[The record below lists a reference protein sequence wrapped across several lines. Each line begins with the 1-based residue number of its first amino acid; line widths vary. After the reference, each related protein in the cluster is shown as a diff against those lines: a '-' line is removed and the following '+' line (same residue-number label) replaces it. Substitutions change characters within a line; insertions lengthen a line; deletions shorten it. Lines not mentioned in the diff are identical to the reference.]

1 MKHTEDI
8 IVKLL
13 QIRAARKLAES
24 GTMSDDDLQKLRELI
39 AENRRQVP
47 SFALAHFDRLES
59 AGQSG
64 LAETVNGKCTACG
77 ADIAED
83 ELEYLKKNKN
93 IGVCDNCFAFVYMP
107 SEKYDIKSFFKEFL
121 ARQ

>member
-8 IVKLL
+8 ILKLL

-24 GTMSDDDLQKLRELI
+24 GTMSDENLQKLRELI

-64 LAETVNGKCTACG
+64 LAETVDGKCKACG
-77 ADIAED
+77 ADIAE
-83 ELEYLKKNKN
+83 EEIEYLKKNKN
-93 IGVCDNCFAFVYMP
+93 IGVCDSCFAFVYMP
-107 SEKYDIKSFFKEFL
+107 NENYDLKSFFKDFL
-121 ARQ
+121 SSQ